1 MVNLNFYTYWRL
13 ILIECLRYWLLHAL
27 ALSCRPR
34 GGCTRSAIWVDY
46 ASENR
51 IPQSEYPMY
60 VNFPYNSKDNKNTMQ
75 VYLVTAMT
83 HVIALEAGPSSQGAL
98 KPITPVQLITNIVI
112 YFQKDTLSF
121 YHLTCICHPTC
132 IFPPLLGDR
141 DIKANI
147 PPPPIH
153 NSARVAI
160 CECLACYVN
169 HSNSIFKSL
178 NNVFH
183 VINKNILGIVLLFK
197 SYISYY

>member
-1 MVNLNFYTYWRL
+1 MYCMKHHIGVWFLLNAWDIGYFMLWP
-13 ILIECLRYWLLHAL
+13 CHAGQG
-27 ALSCRPR
+27 
-34 GGCTRSAIWVDY
+34 GGCTRSTIWVDY

-51 IPQSEYPMY
+51 VPQSEYTMY

-98 KPITPVQLITNIVI
+98 KLITPVQLITNIVI

-121 YHLTCICHPTC
+121 YHLTCICHPAC

-147 PPPPIH
+147 PPPPPFPAS
-153 NSARVAI
+153 NAQQ
-160 CECLACYVN
+160 CEGCYLWMSCLLC
-169 HSNSIFKSL
+169 
-178 NNVFH
+178 
-183 VINKNILGIVLLFK
+183 
-197 SYISYY
+197 

>member
-1 MVNLNFYTYWRL
+1 
-13 ILIECLRYWLLHAL
+13 
-27 ALSCRPR
+27 
-34 GGCTRSAIWVDY
+34 
-46 ASENR
+46 
-51 IPQSEYPMY
+51 
-60 VNFPYNSKDNKNTMQ
+60 MQ
-75 VYLVTAMT
+75 DYLVTAMT

-147 PPPPIH
+147 HPPPPQQAIH

-169 HSNSIFKSL
+169 HSNSIF
-178 NNVFH
+178 NNVFR